1 MPAIFYL
8 ALMTYASK
16 LKNYALALSLIS
28 ITEAIP
34 NLLQSIGGYFA
45 DRTKNKYQIIIL
57 LVIIRFVLYMIVGV
71 LFVTNIAGWNLVLIV
86 IGINFISDISGMYS
100 G

>member
-1 MPAIFYL
+1 
-8 ALMTYASK
+8 MTYASK